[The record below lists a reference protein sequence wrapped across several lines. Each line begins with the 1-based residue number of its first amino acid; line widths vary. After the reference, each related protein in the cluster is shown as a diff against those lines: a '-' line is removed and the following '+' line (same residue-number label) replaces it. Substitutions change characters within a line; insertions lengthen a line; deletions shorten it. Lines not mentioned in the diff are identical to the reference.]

1 MFTNDRIWMGK
12 NDEKRT
18 ELLLN
23 KANRHGLITGASG
36 TGKTWTLRTMAE
48 GFAAAGVPVFLAD
61 IKGDLSC
68 LCKMG
73 EDNENIRGRV
83 EKFGIDNW
91 EYTAFTSVFW
101 DVYGESGLQVRATI
115 SDMGPLLLSRLM
127 NLSEVQQ
134 EVMNVIFKIADD
146 NGLLLVDTK
155 DLKAMLSYVA
165 DHSNDF
171 KNEYGNLSPQSI
183 ASIQRNVVSLETQ
196 GADVFFS
203 EPMLDIND
211 LLRIDDKGRGVVNI
225 LHSVRLAQNK
235 TLYATFMLWLMSEI
249 YENLPEI
256 GDPEKPKAVL
266 FIDEAHLLFN
276 DAPKVLIEKV
286 EQVVRLVRSKGVGIY
301 FCSQSPAD
309 IPDNVLGQ
317 LGNKVQHALRA
328 YTPKDQKAIRAAA
341 ESYRPNPKFSTETA
355 ITELGTGEALVSFLD
370 EGGAPS
376 VVERCFILPPQSK
389 TGTLDAPDRKAVIE
403 CCPLYNKYSQ
413 LVDNESAYEVLSGK
427 KEEEIAEAAAAKE
440 AAEAEKIAAKE
451 AAAAEKQAAKEAAA
465 AEKAAAKEAEKKAKT
480 VQKIAGNTTA
490 AAGRAVARSVTKS
503 MFGKSSGIAGSV
515 AQTMLG
521 SIGKEMGS
529 SITRGLFGTKK

>member
-12 NDEKRT
+12 NDEKRV

-36 TGKTWTLRTMAE
+36 TGKTWTLRAMAE
-48 GFAAAGVPVFLAD
+48 GFSAAGVPVFLAD
-61 IKGDLSC
+61 IKGDLSG
-68 LCKMG
+68 LCKKG
-73 EDNENIRGRV
+73 EANDNIDGRV
-83 EKFGIDNW
+83 TKFGIENW
-91 EYTAFTSVFW
+91 QYTAFPSVFW
-101 DVYGESGLQVRATI
+101 DVYGENGLQVRATI

-134 EVMNVIFKIADD
+134 EVMNVVFKIADD
-146 NGLLLVDTK
+146 NGLLLIDTK
-155 DLKAMLSYVA
+155 DLKAMLSFVA
-165 DHSNDF
+165 DHSADF
-171 KNEYGNLSPQSI
+171 KAEYGNLSPQSI

-211 LLRIDDKGRGVVNI
+211 LFRTDADGRGVINI

-249 YENLPEI
+249 YENLPEV
-256 GDPEKPKAVL
+256 GDLDKPKAVF
-266 FIDEAHLLFN
+266 FIDEAHLLFT
-276 DAPKVLIEKV
+276 DAPKVLLEKI

-301 FCSQSPAD
+301 FCTQSPAD

-341 ESYRPNPKFSTETA
+341 ESYRPNPAFSTEAA
-355 ITELGTGEALVSFLD
+355 ITELATGEALVSFLD

-376 VVERCFILPPQSK
+376 IVERCFILPPQSK
-389 TGTLDAPDRKAVIE
+389 TGTLDASDRKAEIE
-403 CCPLYNKYSQ
+403 FCPLKAKYSE
-413 LVDNESAYEVLSGK
+413 LVDNESAYEVLSGR
-427 KEEEIAEAAAAKE
+427 KEEEIAGAQ
-440 AAEAEKIAAKE
+440 AAKE
-451 AAAAEKQAAKEAAA
+451 AAAAEKLAAKEAAA

-480 VQKIAGNTTA
+480 VQRIAGNTSA

-503 MFGKSSGIAGSV
+503 VFGSSSGVAGSV

-521 SIGKEMGS
+521 SIGKEMGG
-529 SITRGLFGTKK
+529 SIIRGLFGTKK